1 MKYVALFFVCMLVV
15 ACTEKSTE
23 AESFD
28 ASKVCPETQRGTFV
42 DERDGQEYRY
52 TTIGDQIW
60 MAENLNYAVGSEIKD
75 MYPSSCSS
83 YKDNCDGR
91 GLLYPFSYIKS
102 ACPAGWHLPK
112 QEEWDE
118 LYDKMGGI
126 DVAGERLKAFEG
138 WTPLNREDPRG
149 GTDDCG
155 FSLKPALASGM
166 NRDGYAAELWSASL
180 EELNGNPITE
190 YFYSNKSFVR
200 VDYDTDWQYY
210 SIRCVKN

>member
-15 ACTEKSTE
+15 ACSEKSTE
-23 AESFD
+23 LEPFD
-28 ASKVCPETQRGTFV
+28 ASKVCPESKRGTFV
-42 DERDGQEYRY
+42 DERDGQEYKY
-52 TTIGDQIW
+52 TTIGDQVW
-60 MAENLNYAVGSEIKD
+60 MAENLNYAVGYEIID

-91 GLLYPFSYIKS
+91 GLLYPFDYIRS
-102 ACPAGWHLPK
+102 ACPSGWHLPK

-118 LYDKMGGI
+118 LYDKVGGI
-126 DVAGERLKAFEG
+126 DVAGERLKAVEG

-200 VDYDTDWQYY
+200 VYYRTDWQYY